1 MGSHQKHVAVN
12 LEKHLLGKGIF
23 TRNVRGNA
31 IFPAMICNHIL
42 GTTHHGTYKKVIDV
56 PFERHELKEH
66 SIRRIARDG
75 VELEIDVTED
85 MQEGDILAE
94 TESYVYSIK
103 IVIPKPPKE
112 NTDPEMRVKHY
123 L

>member
-12 LEKHLLGKGIF
+12 LENRPPKRFSQKSESYIL
-23 TRNVRGNA
+23 
-31 IFPAMICNHIL
+31 PMICDHIL

-75 VELEIDVTED
+75 VELEIQVNED
-85 MQEGDILAE
+85 LQEGDILAE
-94 TESYVYSIK
+94 TEHYAYAVK

-112 NTDPEMRVKHY
+112 NTDPVMRVKHY